1 MSIDR
6 LQATTP
12 QTLNPTGLKAV
23 PTSTAA
29 KIVAATHDQAR
40 LGSVKTGIPAV
51 TDQRRERAFGLAQQ
65 MLTPNATE
73 SHGIKRW
80 VMPSADQATQQQ
92 RGLRLAAELQDPRLL
107 TQILPLM
114 GKYGPTCELAN
125 ETFTAIVPFAD
136 ANTLRQLKSVL
147 AATKDSGLTTATKA
161 VDDALMLRELGT
173 PAKAPDMSGTAIHF
187 QEAAHGALDMVKD
200 MTVGTAKQVY
210 RDPLRFPTQLIAGV
224 GVSLHNAVKNTGGAV
239 VGLVTA
245 GRFGSFGAQMTQEL
259 GNTALWGSGFA
270 KARKTNLYPQF
281 AEVQKGAKEG
291 FYRDLSSHGQFIP
304 SEPVLTNK
312 LSKGL
317 HLPQSVANGMA
328 KVERGVMKS
337 AMSFVYGTE
346 VILPGE
352 TKQVKGTIWRRSGEE
367 LSTADHIIGTEN
379 KAVNDLFANKWQEFQ
394 ILDGAVKGSM
404 PETHLGKNLIA
415 ELGLELPKTQA
426 ERPAFVVKL
435 QAKLNEKFPQG
446 YFLKGVRDYNTG
458 GNLPTNK
465 TNFGEAYKGFVTE
478 YKPLVEKLR
487 KEHPNDD
494 LQPMLNNHPFQ
505 SGRTLDALMENPESV
520 IIQEKLPLKK
530 FTQKEQ
536 PLNKQPF
543 QEFRVHTVKGQV
555 IPGGSAHRW
564 SDMHTLTDRKTMKA
578 AEAFVQTVMD
588 KMSDDVKKKAALSPD
603 VVQLEDGSFKII
615 EMNAGGDSG
624 FLHPV
629 TEGMPI
635 FKPAHNLVEA
645 VTGKETDLFYVARR
659 AKISVAV
666 AATGAT
672 HQQHARVQ
680 NNQE

>member
-1 MSIDR
+1 MAADAAHVEHAPRGILTDARRDR
-6 LQATTP
+6 ALGLVEQMFAEPDAEALEGGWFTP
-12 QTLNPTGLKAV
+12 
-23 PTSTAA
+23 AA
-29 KIVAATHDQAR
+29 DV
-40 LGSVKTGIPAV
+40 G
-51 TDQRRERAFGLAQQ
+51 
-65 MLTPNATE
+65 
-73 SHGIKRW
+73 
-80 VMPSADQATQQQ
+80 TQQS
-92 RGLRLAAELQDPRLL
+92 RGLRLAADLQDPRALTMIQPLL
-107 TQILPLM
+107 SQS
-114 GKYGPTCELAN
+114 GDVGAKAA
-125 ETFTAIVPFAD
+125 ETFKDLLPFAD
-136 ANTLRQLKSVL
+136 EATLAQLQSALKADRSP
-147 AATKDSGLTTATKA
+147 AATKALSA
-161 VDDALMLRELGT
+161 VDSTLAQRRQGV
-173 PAKAPDMSGTAIHF
+173 AAQAPTHSGAGVHF
-187 QEAAHGALDMVKD
+187 REAARGLGDMAYD
-200 MTVGTAKQVY
+200 MTVGTLKQVKH
-210 RDPLRFPTQLIAGV
+210 DPLHFPTQFAGGMV
-224 GVSLHNAVKNTGGAV
+224 TSLKNAFSHTGGAI
-239 VGLVTA
+239 VGLA
-245 GRFGSFGAQMTQEL
+245 SGGRYGSFGAQMTQEL
-259 GNTALWGSGFA
+259 GNAAMWGSGFA
-270 KARKTNLYPQF
+270 KPRKTSLYPQF

-304 SEPVLTNK
+304 ADPVVTNK
-312 LSKGL
+312 VARSL
-317 HLPQSVANGMA
+317 HLPQTVSHAMGRA
-328 KVERGVMKS
+328 ERGAMKS

-352 TKQVKGTIWRRSGEE
+352 AKQVKGTIWRRSGEE

-404 PETHLGKNLIA
+404 PETHLAKNLVA
-415 ELGLELPKTQA
+415 ELGLELPKTMA
-426 ERPAFVVKL
+426 DRPAFVEKL

-465 TNFGEAYKGFVTE
+465 TKFAEAYQGFVKE
-478 YKPLVEKLR
+478 YQPLVEKLR
-487 KEHPNDD
+487 KDHPNDD

-505 SGRTLDALMENPESV
+505 SGRTLHALMENPESV

-530 FTQKEQ
+530 FTKKNL

-564 SDMHTLTDRKTMKA
+564 SDMHTITDRKTMKA

-588 KMSDDVKKKAALSPD
+588 KLPDEVKKKAALSPD

-635 FKPAHNLVEA
+635 FKPAHNMVEA
-645 VTGKETDLFYVARR
+645 VTGRETDLMYLARR
-659 AKISVAV
+659 SKISLAV

-680 NNQE
+680 DNR